1 MNVIE
6 MDGLVREYGTGR
18 GVRGVSLT
26 VQRGECFAL
35 LGRNGC
41 GKSTLTRLIMG
52 LEDNYSGFLRILG
65 CDVGGGS
72 REYLKKTGYVMDKSI
87 HWEDLSG
94 WENAWF
100 FAKRY
105 KMPEGAIE
113 CRLKELFE
121 MADMMKRARDPVREY
136 SYGMRRKLA
145 LIEAFAHNPELLVM
159 DEPTTGVD
167 PRFTGRMAEMIR
179 CRTADGLSTWVAGND
194 PDWISGINTR
204 LAFMD
209 SGRILAIG
217 TEQGFIKALS
227 PYQKVSVSL
236 SRSVNIPAPPQAV
249 VISFDQSDTE
259 LTIIIEQNPGFI
271 PDIMEWIVSHGGEVS
286 DLQVR
291 GGTLREA
298 FLLKTG
304 EMLEQ

>member
-6 MDGLVREYGTGR
+6 MDGLVREYGTGK
-18 GVRGVSLT
+18 GVRGVNLT
-26 VQRGECFAL
+26 VHEGECFAL

-52 LEDNYSGFLRILG
+52 LEDGYSGSLRILG
-65 CDVGGGS
+65 YDVAGGS
-72 REYLKKTGYVMDKSI
+72 REYLGKIGCVMDKSI

-100 FAKRY
+100 FAKTY
-105 KMPEGAIE
+105 QMPEDAME
-113 CRLKELFE
+113 RRLKELFE
-121 MADMMKRARDPVREY
+121 MADMMERARDPVREY

-145 LIEAFAHNPELLVM
+145 LIEAFCHNPLLLVM

-179 CRTADGLSTWVAGND
+179 NRTADGLSTWVAGND

-209 SGRILAIG
+209 SGKILAIG
-217 TEQGFIKALS
+217 TEKGFIEELS
-227 PYQKVSVSL
+227 PFQKVRVSL
-236 SRSVNIPAPPQAV
+236 GRSVKIPSPPQGV
-249 VISFDQSDTE
+249 VVSFDQSDKE
-259 LTIIIEQNPGFI
+259 ITIIIEQELAFI
-271 PDIMEWIVSHGGEVS
+271 PDIMEWIVTHGGEVS

-291 GGTLREA
+291 GSTLREA